1 MMEFAKARP
10 EMFWSIVGAAVGAIA
25 GLFVGGVGIAAG
37 GRATGVSSLV
47 VLIIFAAI
55 GGLTGN
61 RLGIAIGRHHPH
73 EQKASNRK

>member
-10 EMFWSIVGAAVGAIA
+10 EMFWSIVGVSVGTIG

-47 VLIIFAAI
+47 ILIIFAAI
-55 GGLTGN
+55 GGLAGN
-61 RLGIAIGRHHPH
+61 RLGIAIGRHMS
-73 EQKASNRK
+73 KKRRTGG